1 MKKSLQ
7 ITIFIVSSIAISSI
21 TTIVIFRF
29 IPTIKNIFDSKSS
42 LDTFIFILTLIVA
55 ILAFMF
61 AFIGYNEFTRVI
73 EYRKKVDGFESDF
86 NKKLETHNQN
96 MTIISDRLTQQ
107 GLFINQS
114 LNYLNSILAELSFMS
129 QNENTIKRL
138 LHDSNIAQLY
148 RINLDTN
155 ESSDLSNSKFDA
167 FAYLEENGTKEDIP
181 HLKYVAKY
189 DPIEKNRDRA
199 KEIIGVIKKERK

>member
-29 IPTIKNIFDSKSS
+29 IPAIKNAFDSKGS

-55 ILAFMF
+55 VLAFMF

-73 EYRKKVDGFESDF
+73 EYRKKVDDFESDF
-86 NKKLETHNQN
+86 NKKLETYKQN
-96 MTIISDRLTQQ
+96 MTIISDRLTKQ

-138 LHDSNIAQLY
+138 LHDSKIAQLY

-155 ESSDLSNSKFDA
+155 ESSDMSNSKFDA

-181 HLKYVAKY
+181 HLNYVAEY
-189 DPIEKNRDRA
+189 DPIESNRDRA
-199 KEIIGVIKKERK
+199 REIIGVIKRERK